1 MNHLFGTQS
10 MTLADWLYPLI
21 GGLAVLVIVE
31 TEKLIVRQ
39 MRRH

>member
-39 MRRH
+39 LRRH